1 VIRLDHNGIYKA
13 LSRAGDGVLVA
24 DANGRVLL
32 WNRSAERVMG
42 WASAEAVGRTC
53 CEVFENGHQNG
64 GPCDGACAMSAARQG
79 TSVESFDMRAR
90 TKNGREVRLNVS
102 TLAVPAE
109 VGATPLVIHLFRE
122 VAPRPAGPVN
132 GTAPVNGNNG
142 NGSASHGVPA
152 NGTATANRGATEAQ
166 APGAE
171 GNGSLTP
178 RELEVLRL
186 LAGGANTRVAAEQ
199 LKVSPATIR
208 NHVQN
213 LLGKLGVHS
222 RLQAVAYAHAH
233 GLV

>member
-32 WNRSAERVMG
+32 WNRSAERVLG
-42 WASAEAVGRTC
+42 WGAAEAVGRTC
-53 CEVFENGHQNG
+53 CEVFETGHDTGEACEG
-64 GPCDGACAMSAARQG
+64 GCAMSAARQG

-122 VAPRPAGPVN
+122 IPARPAVATT
-132 GTAPVNGNNG
+132 GTAPANG
-142 NGSASHGVPA
+142 NGPGPTSHGTST
-152 NGTATANRGATEAQ
+152 NGTVEPPTPNAQ
-166 APGAE
+166 GH
-171 GNGSLTP
+171 GSLTP

-199 LKVSPATIR
+199 LRVSPATIR

-222 RLQAVAYAHAH
+222 RLQAVAYANAH

>member
-1 VIRLDHNGIYKA
+1 MIRLDHNGIYKA

-64 GPCDGACAMSAARQG
+64 GSCEAACAMSAARQG
-79 TSVESFDMRAR
+79 TSVESFDMHTR
-90 TKNGREVRLNVS
+90 TKSGREVRLNVS

-122 VAPRPAGPVN
+122 VTLRPAVSAN
-132 GTAPVNGNNG
+132 GTAPVNGSNG
-142 NGSASHGVPA
+142 NGSGPHAVPT
-152 NGTATANRGATEAQ
+152 NGIANRGATEAQ
-166 APGAE
+166 ASGTE
-171 GNGSLTP
+171 GSGSLTP

-199 LKVSPATIR
+199 LRVSPATIR

-222 RLQAVAYAHAH
+222 RLQAVAYANAH